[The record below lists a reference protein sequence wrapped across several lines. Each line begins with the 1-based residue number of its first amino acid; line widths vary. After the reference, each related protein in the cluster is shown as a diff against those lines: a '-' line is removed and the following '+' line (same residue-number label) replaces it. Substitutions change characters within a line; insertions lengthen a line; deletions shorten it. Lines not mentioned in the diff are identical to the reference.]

1 MSDQDLAKRPLAPKN
16 RATAGLY
23 RLTSGVL
30 IPLRAFNGRAV
41 VLADT
46 GAWLCHECRVGG
58 TMWHDHSRRSA
69 LIATERKGLSCPPTR
84 NARLRPLPFHC
95 SSP

>member
-41 VLADT
+41 LLADT
-46 GAWLCHECRVGG
+46 GAWLCHECRVAG
-58 TMWHDHSRRSA
+58 TMWHDHSLGSA
-69 LIATERKGLSCPPTR
+69 LPHHREERTLVPNGR
-84 NARLRPLPFHC
+84 
-95 SSP
+95 